1 MDETRARWI
10 TTAVLAAI
18 LANLGLIGIA
28 RADSVANGQPAAP
41 DWTGFYTL
49 ARAKD
54 LAGTGLKPVAP
65 DYDLDK
71 VIVAHLQ
78 PWAKAK
84 MQVTDGEADDT
95 GAVCKADGIFRFP
108 PFAGRFLW
116 LPATGKIVIV
126 YGEINTAGV
135 RRVYLNRDH
144 PKNLLPTWNGDSIG
158 HWEGDTLTVDTIGFN
173 SKSWLMSGMEPHTE
187 EAHLTER
194 IRRVTAAG
202 KTFVEVVSVVEDRQ
216 ALTSAYTYTRYY
228 TKVDGEMPENIC
240 NEELAVWKQFRN
252 NALKRQ
258 LEKAREVK

>member
-1 MDETRARWI
+1 MSKRRACTI
-10 TTAVLAAI
+10 AAAVLAV
-18 LANLGLIGIA
+18 LAYLPFICPA
-28 RADSVANGQPAAP
+28 SAADSAPNGQAAAP
-41 DWTGFYTL
+41 NWTGFYTL
-49 ARAKD
+49 ARAND

-65 DYDLDK
+65 GYDLDK
-71 VIVAHLQ
+71 LIVAHLQ

-116 LPATGKIVIV
+116 LPAPGKIVIV

-135 RRVYLNRDH
+135 RRIYLNREH
-144 PKNLLPTWNGDSIG
+144 PKNLLPTWNGDSVG
-158 HWEGDTLTVDTIGFN
+158 RWEGDTLVVDTTGFN
-173 SKSWLMSGMEPHTE
+173 SKSWLMSGMEPHSE

-194 IRRVTAAG
+194 IRRVTSG
-202 KTFVEVVSVVEDRQ
+202 DKTFIEVVAVVDDRQ

-228 TKVDGEMPENIC
+228 RKVDGEMPENIC
-240 NEELAVWKQFRN
+240 NEELAVWKEFRN